1 MLPPCPCGRCTTDP
15 SLQQTHQRW
24 RTLLSILNEQQ
35 TRLFAADKAL
45 ELGRGG
51 IRQLSLITG
60 LSARTIER
68 GIHEFRQEI
77 VPVGDE
83 HSRRP
88 GGGRKPAEEHDP
100 GLRHALETLLEE
112 STAGDPMSL
121 LRWSSKSL
129 RTIASLLTT
138 QGHPVSH
145 LTVWRLLRSSDYS
158 LRGNVKAL
166 EGKQDSDRDAQFRYL
181 HEQAKVFLQSQQPV
195 ISVDTKKKE
204 KVGEFANPGRQ
215 WRREDRLVNIYDF
228 SSLSEGPA
236 IPYGIY
242 DEQHNEGFVNVGM
255 THDTAEFAVES
266 IQRWWQWSGQRA
278 YPQAK
283 RLLITADGGG
293 SNGSR
298 PRLWKRCLQR
308 FADQYGL
315 DVTVCHYPPGTSKWN
330 KIEHRLFSFISIHWR
345 GEPLT
350 TYETIIE
357 LISHTTT
364 KKGLRVTAT
373 LDEGVY
379 KRGIKISDKEME
391 TLYLEPHEFHPKWNY
406 TIHPR
411 TQPN

>member
-1 MLPPCPCGRCTTDP
+1 M
-15 SLQQTHQRW
+15 
-24 RTLLSILNEQQ
+24 
-35 TRLFAADKAL
+35 
-45 ELGRGG
+45 
-51 IRQLSLITG
+51 SLISG
-60 LSARTIER
+60 LSTRTIER
-68 GIHEFRQEI
+68 GIHEFRQGI
-77 VPVGDE
+77 APVGNAR
-83 HSRRP
+83 SRRP

-100 GLRHALETLLEE
+100 GLRHALETLMAA
-112 STAGDPMSL
+112 SAAGDPMSL

-129 RTIASLLTT
+129 RTIASILTT
-138 QGHPVSH
+138 QRHPVSH
-145 LTVWRLLRSSDYS
+145 LTVWRLLRNSHYS

-166 EGKQDSDRDAQFRYL
+166 AGKQDPDRDAQFCYL

-195 ISVDTKKKE
+195 ISVDTKKRE
-204 KVGEFANPGRQ
+204 KVGEFKNPGRQ
-215 WRREDRLVNIYDF
+215 WRQADRLVNIYDY

-242 DEQHNEGFVNVGM
+242 DERHNEGFVNVGRS
-255 THDTAEFAVES
+255 HDTAEFAVES
-266 IQRWWQWSGQRA
+266 IQRWWRWSGQRS

-298 PRLWKRCLQR
+298 PRLWKRCLQC
-308 FADQYGL
+308 FADEYGL
-315 DVTVCHYPPGTSKWN
+315 EVTVCHYPPGTSKWN

-373 LDEGVY
+373 LDEGDY
-379 KRGIKISDKEME
+379 RKGIEISDKELE
-391 TLYLEPHEFHPKWNY
+391 TLNLKPHEFHPKWNY

-411 TQPN
+411 TRPS